1 MLNFILFRQ
10 KFSVKKILIS
20 PKTISTIYLCAIGF
34 FSILAQVVILRELNV
49 AFYGIELIYVLSFGI
64 WLIGS
69 ALGVSIGKRSFI
81 PKSIHIQFLFYL
93 ANLLLLSDFIFIR
106 SIRKSFGS
114 VAGSF
119 LPFFQQIII
128 LLIALIPLSLIAGLL
143 FQWTAK
149 DFLRK
154 NETLAK
160 AYAVESAGG
169 VAGGLFSTLSLILRM
184 NNFST
189 ALFCCLILTFA
200 ASLSFEKS
208 RITNKF
214 FSSLIFATI
223 ITLYLFNQ
231 KIDYYL
237 NLWNHPFLIKSIDT
251 PYGRVSISSFE
262 NQINV
267 FIDDA
272 LAYETGSFDAE
283 EIVHISTLQL
293 DKIDNVLVLG
303 GGFEGIIYELLK
315 LPVKRIDYVEINKE
329 LIDAVKNYLPENL
342 SSPLKNQKVKI
353 IYDDPRKFLRN
364 RHSYD
369 LILIGMPEPMS
380 AQNNRFYTKEF
391 FLQCYNSLNQTGVLS
406 FRIRSSENIWTNQLK
421 ERNKSIFNALK
432 INFKNIIVLPGV
444 IFIASKKNLI
454 RDISFLVNRFNER
467 KPETKLILPQ
477 YINYIFTNDRFYEI
491 QKIFNE
497 KSETINTDLH
507 PVCYAY
513 TTSIWLSKFFPDL
526 SYKNLT
532 FQSPSKNFLITV
544 LIVLFAIF
552 IIIRNY
558 NNLKR
563 MIIVFT
569 AGLTGMILEVILII
583 IYQNQN
589 GILYRDIGVLLTSFM
604 IGLSLGAFFINYLIS
619 FFREKEKYLG
629 IMLIVSLLL
638 LNAAV
643 YYLMNTI
650 LQSSLIIFLILL
662 LLDGFLTA
670 GIFSFACFYK
680 TQHQQNLISQLY
692 ASDLIGGCSG
702 SLIASLILIPFYG
715 MPFSI
720 LFLVVILFFNLIL
733 IK

>member
-1 MLNFILFRQ
+1 
-10 KFSVKKILIS
+10 VKKILIS
-20 PKTISTIYLCAIGF
+20 PKSISIIYLGAVGF

-69 ALGVSIGKRSFI
+69 AAGASIGKRSFI
-81 PKSIHIQFLFYL
+81 PKRNHIQFLFYL
-93 ANLLLLSDFIFIR
+93 SNLFLLADFLFIR
-106 SIRKSFGS
+106 SVRKIFGS

-128 LLIALIPLSLIAGLL
+128 LLIALIPLSIIAGLL

-149 DFLRK
+149 DFLGK

-160 AYAVESAGG
+160 AYAIESAGG
-169 VAGGLFSTLSLILRM
+169 VAGGLFSTLSLSLRI

-189 ALFCCLILTFA
+189 ALFCCLILTIA
-200 ASLSFEKS
+200 SSLSLEKNRKINKLFEG
-208 RITNKF
+208 
-214 FSSLIFATI
+214 LIFA
-223 ITLYLFNQ
+223 ITFLLFVFNQ
-231 KIDYYL
+231 EIDYRM

-251 PYGRVSISSFE
+251 PYGRISISSFE

-283 EIVHISTLQL
+283 EIVHLSTLQL
-293 DKIDNVLVLG
+293 EKIDNVLVLG

-315 LPVKRIDYVEINKE
+315 LPVKKIDYVEINKE
-329 LIDAVKNYLPENL
+329 LIDAVKNYLSEYL
-342 SSPLKNQKVKI
+342 SNPLKNKSVKI

-364 RHSYD
+364 KHSYD

-391 FLQCYNSLNQTGVLS
+391 FQQCYNSLTQTGILT

-432 INFKNIIVLPGV
+432 TSFKNIIVLPGV
-444 IFIASKKNLI
+444 IFIASKSNLI
-454 RDISFLVNRFNER
+454 KDISLLVNRFNER
-467 KPETKLILPQ
+467 KPETKLVSPQ

-497 KSETINTDLH
+497 KSENINTDLQ

-526 SYKNLT
+526 SYKKIP
-532 FQSPSKNFLITV
+532 FQNSNKELLIIAFTV
-544 LIVLFAIF
+544 LSVFYF
-552 IIIRNY
+552 VIRNS
-558 NNLKR
+558 NNFKR
-563 MIIVFT
+563 MVIVFT
-569 AGLTGMILEVILII
+569 AGFTGMILEVVLII

-589 GILYRDIGVLLTSFM
+589 GILYRDIGLLLTSFM
-604 IGLSLGAFFINYLIS
+604 IGLSLGAYLVNHFISS
-619 FFREKEKYLG
+619 FKEKENYLG
-629 IMLIVSLLL
+629 IILIISFLL
-638 LNAAV
+638 LNLSV
-643 YYLMNTI
+643 YYLMKTI
-650 LQSSLIIFLILL
+650 LQSSLIIFLFLL

-670 GIFSFACFYK
+670 GIFSFASFYK
-680 TQHQQNLISQLY
+680 TKNQQNLISQLY
-692 ASDLIGGCSG
+692 ASDLIGGCAG
-702 SLIASLILIPFYG
+702 SIIASLILIPFYG
-715 MPFSI
+715 LPLSI
-720 LFLVVILFFNLIL
+720 LLLAVMLFYNLIL